1 MGTLWQD
8 LKYAARLLAKRPG
21 FTAAVALTL
30 ALGIG
35 ANTTVFSVVNAVLL
49 RPLPIPEPDRVVRV
63 FETSRREVVERRPAS
78 YPDFVDWRE
87 QNTVFEHIAA
97 FDSVAFTLTG
107 GEEAVRVAGEMVSP
121 SYFPLLGVQPVLGR
135 TFLEEED
142 RGPSGSPVALVGH
155 GLWQSRFGGRPDI
168 LGAAV
173 KLSDRDYTIV
183 GVMPQGFRG
192 VTDDAELW
200 VPFTSGAAARQMG
213 PALERRGARWHDT
226 IARLAPGVGVEAARR
241 EMDAIAGRLEQAF
254 PDTNASRGVLLV
266 AIGEETFGEIRP
278 ALLLLLGA
286 VGFILLIA
294 CANVANLL
302 LVRMTARRRESA
314 IRAALGAGRW
324 RLVRQYLAESL
335 LLSLLGGALAA
346 ILSVWGVEALV
357 AVSPVEFP
365 SFVDASPDAK
375 VLGFTLAVAALT
387 GLVSGL
393 TPALQAA
400 GSDLTEAL
408 KEGARGLGSGARNR
422 LRSGLVVAE
431 IALAMLLLVG
441 AGLVVRSLERI
452 VAVDPGFDPENAV
465 TVSVSLPA
473 RQYQSEAAA
482 AFADRLLERARALPT
497 VEAAAV
503 ASDVPLEG
511 STSAMFATVE
521 GYVPASP
528 ADELRVY
535 THEVSPGFFAALG
548 VPLKAGRDFGA
559 GDTAGSPRVAVIS
572 EAMARRFWPND
583 DPVGKRLKPG
593 RSTSEGEWLSIVG
606 VVGDVKHRG
615 LPDNPNGDPDVY
627 TPFAQEPGTGF
638 NLVLRTAGD
647 PAAVYAALRKEIQAL
662 DADVP
667 VYDMNPM
674 SELVRRET
682 ARSRFSALLMSVF
695 AALALALA
703 AVGIYGVMSSAVAQR
718 THEIGVRMALGARRG
733 DVIRIV
739 VGQGMALTLAGV
751 GVGLGLAL
759 ALTRVMSGLLYGVS
773 ASDPLT
779 YAGVAG
785 VLAVVALAACLIPA
799 RRASRVDPMVALRYE

>member
-1 MGTLWQD
+1 
-8 LKYAARLLAKRPG
+8 
-21 FTAAVALTL
+21 
-30 ALGIG
+30 
-35 ANTTVFSVVNAVLL
+35 
-49 RPLPIPEPDRVVRV
+49 
-63 FETSRREVVERRPAS
+63 
-78 YPDFVDWRE
+78 
-87 QNTVFEHIAA
+87 
-97 FDSVAFTLTG
+97 
-107 GEEAVRVAGEMVSP
+107 
-121 SYFPLLGVQPVLGR
+121 
-135 TFLEEED
+135 
-142 RGPSGSPVALVGH
+142 
-155 GLWQSRFGGRPDI
+155 
-168 LGAAV
+168 
-173 KLSDRDYTIV
+173 
-183 GVMPQGFRG
+183 
-192 VTDDAELW
+192 
-200 VPFTSGAAARQMG
+200 
-213 PALERRGARWHDT
+213 
-226 IARLAPGVGVEAARR
+226 
-241 EMDAIAGRLEQAF
+241 
-254 PDTNASRGVLLV
+254 
-266 AIGEETFGEIRP
+266 
-278 ALLLLLGA
+278 
-286 VGFILLIA
+286 
-294 CANVANLL
+294 
-302 LVRMTARRRESA
+302 
-314 IRAALGAGRW
+314 
-324 RLVRQYLAESL
+324 
-335 LLSLLGGALAA
+335 
-346 ILSVWGVEALV
+346 
-357 AVSPVEFP
+357 
-365 SFVDASPDAK
+365 
-375 VLGFTLAVAALT
+375 
-387 GLVSGL
+387 
-393 TPALQAA
+393 
-400 GSDLTEAL
+400 
-408 KEGARGLGSGARNR
+408 
-422 LRSGLVVAE
+422 
-431 IALAMLLLVG
+431 MLLLVG

-473 RQYQSEAAA
+473 QRYQSEAAA

-548 VPLKAGRDFGA
+548 VPLKAGRGFGA
-559 GDTAGSPRVAVIS
+559 GDTAGSPRVAIIS

-667 VYDMNPM
+667 VYDMSPM

-695 AALALALA
+695 AVLALALA

-733 DVIRIV
+733 DVIRMV